1 MDQGAD
7 DLHHADLAWARALAA
22 GDTAALERYEREL
35 VPAIDAQLRRR
46 GHPADAVAD
55 VQQTLRARL
64 LVGDGGEPA
73 IARYEGRGPLRAW
86 VLVSALREAV
96 RLRRRAHR
104 EPALGDDALAAL
116 ADRGADGGPAGAGSV
131 DAPGKERYREAFR
144 AAFRAAIAQLSARD
158 RNLLRMHLLDGLTID
173 QVGAIQGV
181 HRATAARWIER
192 AREAV
197 ARAVRRELMRELGVD
212 PFEAEE
218 LLGWV
223 QSRIELSLS
232 VLAGDRTA
240 S

>member
-1 MDQGAD
+1 MDHGGD
-7 DLHHADLAWARALAA
+7 DLHHGDLEWARALAV
-22 GDTAALERYEREL
+22 GDAAALERYEREL
-35 VPAIDAQLRRR
+35 VPLVEAQLRRR
-46 GHPADAVAD
+46 GHAPDAVAD

-64 LVGDGGEPA
+64 LVGDGAGPA
-73 IARYEGRGPLRAW
+73 VARYEGRGPLRGW

-96 RLRRRAHR
+96 RLRRRAQR
-104 EPALGDDALAAL
+104 ELALGDDALAAL
-116 ADRGADGGPAGAGSV
+116 ADRGAGGPADAGGV
-131 DAPGKERYREAFR
+131 DAPAKERYREAFR

-232 VLAGDRTA
+232 GLAGDRTA